1 MPVHS
6 VSLSDYVYEELLHQ
20 FQTGKYSPGSRLPG
34 ELKLAQEFRVSRPIV
49 RGALSHLRDDGYVV
63 SKKGSGSYLVRVDSA
78 SVSTLVHV
86 RELSDLL
93 LAFDYRAGLEAAIAA
108 KAAMAATELDK
119 RTIENTYR
127 ANCKRRL
134 VIWII

>member
-63 SKKGSGSYLVRVDSA
+63 SKKGSGSYLVRVD
-78 SVSTLVHV
+78 
-86 RELSDLL
+86 
-93 LAFDYRAGLEAAIAA
+93 
-108 KAAMAATELDK
+108 
-119 RTIENTYR
+119 
-127 ANCKRRL
+127 
-134 VIWII
+134 